1 MMHYFM
7 NISEA
12 PRLVIQA
19 GALVK
24 GAEIF
29 IFDIGEPVK
38 IVDFAKNLIKWSG
51 YTAGEIG
58 IEFTGNW
65 PGKKMF
71 EELLKENEVYLEQEG
86 SEDSY
91 WEGDTDQ
98 AKRIAVVYGTV
109 F

>member
-1 MMHYFM
+1 
-7 NISEA
+7 
-12 PRLVIQA
+12 
-19 GALVK
+19 
-24 GAEIF
+24 
-29 IFDIGEPVK
+29 
-38 IVDFAKNLIKWSG
+38 
-51 YTAGEIG
+51 
-58 IEFTGNW
+58 
-65 PGKKMF
+65 MF

>member
-38 IVDFAKNLIKWSG
+38 IVDFAKNLIK
-51 YTAGEIG
+51 
-58 IEFTGNW
+58 
-65 PGKKMF
+65 
-71 EELLKENEVYLEQEG
+71 
-86 SEDSY
+86 
-91 WEGDTDQ
+91 
-98 AKRIAVVYGTV
+98 
-109 F
+109 